1 MGLWAREVGCLPVK
15 AVQFEAIGRI
25 RVTELP
31 EPEPG
36 PGEVLVRVAACGIC
50 HTDVDILRGNF
61 KAQFPVV
68 PGHEYAGTVVAVG
81 EGVSSDW
88 VGRRVAVDPNVPCG
102 QCRACHENHQ
112 NLCPD
117 LKAYGVTWDGGFAE
131 LSVVRVQNVHPIG
144 NLAFEQA
151 AFAEPLGCV
160 IHALR
165 RLQPPPGSEV
175 LIFGAGPMGLLML
188 QALKAYGA
196 ARAAVVDIH
205 APRLELARQLGADE
219 VFLGDSELRRRGDG
233 QAFDVVADV
242 TGVPQVVEGM
252 INWVRDGGK
261 LLYFGVCPPSAEI
274 SIRPFEVYRRDLK
287 VVGSFSLNG
296 TLLPALRL
304 IQSGVIRVEPLLSHQ
319 FSLDEFEHYL
329 NRVGQPD
336 TVKLQA
342 RIQ

>member
-1 MGLWAREVGCLPVK
+1 MK
-15 AVQFEAIGRI
+15 AVQFESIGHI

-31 EPEPG
+31 DPGPG
-36 PGEVLVRVAACGIC
+36 PGEVLIRVAASGIC
-50 HTDVDILRGNF
+50 HTDVDILKGNF
-61 KAQFPVV
+61 KARFPVV

-102 QCRACHENHQ
+102 QCRACHENRQ
-112 NLCPD
+112 NLCRD
-117 LKAYGVTWDGGFAE
+117 LRAYGVDWNGGFAE

-144 NLAFEQA
+144 NLPFEQA

-165 RLQPPPGSEV
+165 RLQPEPGSEV

-196 ARAAVVDIH
+196 DRAAVVDIH
-205 APRLELARQLGADE
+205 GPRLELARQLGADE
-219 VFLGDSELRRRGDG
+219 VFLGDPELRRRGEG
-233 QAFDVVADV
+233 RSFDVVADA

-252 INWVRDGGK
+252 MERVRDGGK

-274 SIRPFEVYRRDLK
+274 SLRPFEVYRRDLQI
-287 VVGSFSLNG
+287 VGSFSLNA
-296 TLLPALRL
+296 TLPPALRL
-304 IQSGVIRVEPLLSHQ
+304 IQSGAVQVEPLLSHR
-319 FSLDEFEHYL
+319 FALDEFEHYL

-336 TVKLQA
+336 TMKLQA
-342 RIQ
+342 KIL

>member
-1 MGLWAREVGCLPVK
+1 MK
-15 AVQFEAIGRI
+15 AVQFESIGRI

-36 PGEVLVRVAACGIC
+36 PGEVLIRVAASGIC
-50 HTDVDILRGNF
+50 HTDVDILKGNV

-88 VGRRVAVDPNVPCG
+88 VGRRVAVNPNVSCG
-102 QCRACHENHQ
+102 QCRACHENRQ
-112 NLCPD
+112 NLCRN
-117 LKAYGVTWDGGFAE
+117 LQAYGVNCNGGFAE

-144 NLAFEQA
+144 NLPFEQA

-165 RLQPPPGSEV
+165 RLQPEPGCEV

-196 ARAAVVDIH
+196 ARVAVVDIH
-205 APRLELARQLGADE
+205 GPRLEVARQLGADE
-219 VFLGDSELRRRGDG
+219 AFLGDPELRRRGTMRS
-233 QAFDVVADV
+233 FDVVADA
-242 TGVPQVVEGM
+242 TGVPQLVEGM
-252 INWVRDGGK
+252 MEWVRDGGK

-274 SIRPFEVYRRDLK
+274 AVRPFEVYRRDLEI
-287 VVGSFSLNG
+287 VGSFSLNA
-296 TLLPALRL
+296 TLSPALRL
-304 IQSGVIRVEPLLSHQ
+304 IESGAVQVKPLLSHQ
-319 FSLDEFEHYL
+319 FALDEFEHYL

-336 TVKLQA
+336 TMKLQA
-342 RIQ
+342 RIV